1 MENFEAFHWNFL
13 SSTNPEIGRSE
24 YVHMYVVSQES
35 CFYGQKQL
43 EKDLGATL
51 GIGLKVKTNKS
62 ESDDESCMRLRGAV
76 PS

>member
-1 MENFEAFHWNFL
+1 MYYTFFVIL
-13 SSTNPEIGRSE
+13 L
-24 YVHMYVVSQES
+24 YVHLYAETSKSEES

-62 ESDDESCMRLRGAV
+62 ESDESCMRLRGAV

>member
-1 MENFEAFHWNFL
+1 MVCDCAVYVV
-13 SSTNPEIGRSE
+13 
-24 YVHMYVVSQES
+24 YVHTYVCSIGQES

-62 ESDDESCMRLRGAV
+62 ESDESCMRLRGAV

>member
-1 MENFEAFHWNFL
+1 MNQGSIVSLFIPQEDRL
-13 SSTNPEIGRSE
+13 SFRC
-24 YVHMYVVSQES
+24 VQES
-35 CFYGQKQL
+35 QRACFYGQKQL

-62 ESDDESCMRLRGAV
+62 ESDESCMRLRGAV